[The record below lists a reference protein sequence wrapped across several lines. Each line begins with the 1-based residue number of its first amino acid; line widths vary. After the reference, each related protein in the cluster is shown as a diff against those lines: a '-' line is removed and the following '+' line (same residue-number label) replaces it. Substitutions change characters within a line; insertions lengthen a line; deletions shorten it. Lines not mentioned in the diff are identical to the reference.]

1 LETLKEFASD
11 AAPFVKWAGG
21 KGQLLHTFEAFFPR
35 DFGTYLEPFLGGGA
49 VFFYL
54 FKRGRIGQARISD
67 ANKDLINCYVTIRDN
82 LDQLLVQAKRLQ
94 KHATDKKYYYEVAR
108 KRFNEIRLE
117 TGQEG
122 NVEKAALL
130 LYLNRTCFN
139 GLYRVNS
146 NGAFNVPW
154 GDYTNPRIL
163 NERNLGDVS
172 WVLNQ
177 SSVKILRRDYTVV
190 LDEAKAKDFVYFDP
204 PYLPISQTAS
214 FTSYTPDSFTLD
226 DQKKLADLY
235 NELAAKG
242 CRLMLSNSPKV
253 RDLYEGHG
261 YEIVTVKAARAISS
275 VGLKRGPIEELVVM
289 NY

>member
-21 KGQLLHTFEAFFPR
+21 KGQLLHTFETLFPR
-35 DFGTYLEPFLGGGA
+35 DFGTYFEPFLGGGA

-54 FKRGRIGQARISD
+54 FKRGRIKQARISD
-67 ANKDLINCYVTIRDN
+67 ANKDLINCYIAIRDN
-82 LDQLLVQAKRLQ
+82 LDQLVVRARRLQ
-94 KHATDKKYYYEVAR
+94 KHATDKNYYYEVAR
-108 KRFNEIRLE
+108 KRFNGIRLE

-122 NVEKAALL
+122 NAEKAALL

-146 NGAFNVPW
+146 KGEFNVPW

-163 NERNLGDVS
+163 DERNLGDVS

-177 SSVKILRRDYTVV
+177 SSVKIFRRDYTVG
-190 LDEAKAKDFVYFDP
+190 LDEARARDFVYFDP
-204 PYLPISQTAS
+204 PYQPISQTAS

-226 DQKKLADLY
+226 DQKRLADIY
-235 NELAAKG
+235 NKLAAKG
-242 CRLMLSNSPKV
+242 CHLMLSNSPKV

-275 VGLKRGPIEELVVM
+275 VGLKRGPIEELIVK